1 MPTKIQADAVP
12 ELESLA
18 KWVSSAEM
26 KEEKGEI
33 NLLACVDTA
42 REKNARPLLKKLGY
56 TTVTRFNPIKCE
68 NESNQLQGHSVLLL
82 RICGETSIKKP
93 DGRTLLFFPLS
104 SDVQVEGETLQPGSI
119 IQLTKN
125 LKLDTRLDCM
135 IVIPP

>member
-1 MPTKIQADAVP
+1 MPNKIQADAVP

-56 TTVTRFNPIKCE
+56 TT
-68 NESNQLQGHSVLLL
+68 SQGHSVLLL

-104 SDVQVEGETLQPGSI
+104 SDVQVEGETLQPGSF

>member
-1 MPTKIQADAVP
+1 MYSLPRTSNYTGAMSTKIQADAVP

-42 REKNARPLLKKLGY
+42 REKNAAPLLKKLGY
-56 TTVTRFNPIKCE
+56 TT
-68 NESNQLQGHSVLLL
+68 GHSVLLL
-82 RICGETSIKKP
+82 RICGETTIKKP

-104 SDVQVEGETLQPGSI
+104 SDVQVEGETLQPGSFI
-119 IQLTKN
+119 RHTKH

>member
-56 TTVTRFNPIKCE
+56 TT
-68 NESNQLQGHSVLLL
+68 GHSVLLL

-104 SDVQVEGETLQPGSI
+104 SDVQVEGETLQPGSF